1 MSLTTIGIAIIAIAA
16 AWLAGGFV
24 LRFGGA
30 LLAFLAALVLA
41 TTGDPDGIA
50 MLALGL
56 AAWLAGHWHYAARHH
71 YFKSPLA
78 ERVFGWLP
86 VWLDPTCDWAVPVA
100 PQEERRGDDR

>member
-24 LRFGGA
+24 LRLGGA

-78 ERVFGWLP
+78 ERVFERLP
-86 VWLDPTCDWAVPVA
+86 PRLDPTRGWAVPVA
-100 PQEERRGDDR
+100 PQQEGESNDR